1 MNFSESVDHP
11 VNAVIAKK
19 EFSYTIASVDRAIE
33 LLLLLEASPRE
44 IGVTEL
50 SKLLGVQKS
59 TIHNLLQTLLARDFV
74 RQTESGRF
82 TLGFRLMRL
91 GAAAADRLDI
101 RRVADPILRELAEVA
116 NEYVL
121 LGVLNRDEVTI
132 IDSVAPPRS
141 TFIVPR
147 IDFARTF
154 HCTALGKIFLAFG
167 GEQIRRTIL
176 SQPLSRYTP
185 FTLST
190 EEEISAEIEQIRTQG
205 FAISCNETIEGLTCI
220 GAPIFDAHG
229 KLTAAVS
236 ISSASARLSGDK
248 YDEMANILKTKSAV
262 ISRMIGF

>member
-1 MNFSESVDHP
+1 MNFPESTDHP
-11 VNAVIAKK
+11 ADQITQKK
-19 EFSYTIASVDRAIE
+19 GFSYTVASVDRAIE
-33 LLLLLEASPRE
+33 LLLVLEASPRE

-59 TIHNLLQTLLARDFV
+59 TIHNLLQTLLARDIV

-82 TLGFRLMRL
+82 TLGFRLMKL

-101 RRVADPILRELAEVA
+101 RRIADPVLRELAEVS

-121 LGVLNRDEVTI
+121 LGVLNRDEVAI

-147 IDFARTF
+147 IDFTRTF
-154 HCTALGKIFLAFG
+154 HCTALGKIFLAYG
-167 GEQIRRTIL
+167 SEQIRRTIL

-185 FTLST
+185 FTLIT
-190 EEEISAEIEQIRTQG
+190 EEEISAEIEQIRSQG
-205 FAISCNETIEGLTCI
+205 FTVSCNETIEGVTCI
-220 GAPIFDAHG
+220 GAPIFGAHG
-229 KLTAAVS
+229 KLAAAVS
-236 ISSASARLSGDK
+236 ISSASARLSDDK
-248 YDEMANILKTKSAV
+248 YDEMASILKTKAAV